1 MSCPTAAR
9 WFVDDREYYAKEADY
24 ALVGSSAKLIRREI
38 DEGNKRPFATNP
50 DGSIVPLSF
59 GIYFY
64 NYKENAEPYVC
75 YDFAVSGRMLWADV
89 DDSKPEHK
97 EEMKKALY
105 GLDLSEAELDDR
117 YKHVWE
123 KLITHLV
130 GNRKT
135 GSDSEEE
142 MTEAR
147 KEQIQAD
154 KARRAKQNF
163 HARLENAAL
172 DISFR
177 HLLFDLCKEPDT
189 RQLLIEL
196 LTHQTQSSA
205 KRPLMILVG
214 MIDDMRN
221 PKPGEKSGYVVGY
234 DVAKDRFICKPF
246 FSDKD
251 HHPLTSSWYGDLQA
265 KDPDDHDLYNLSP
278 QDLVEDFLKKSEA
291 LTHALDSG
299 TLKEVQPTESESE
312 SGLAPYL
319 DTSGDQSYPYVLLAR
334 TIAAEFVEPFW
345 YDLVQTDPAI
355 EEITD
360 DDELLREIRNFRKAK
375 EDMIQ
380 TLNRMRIP
388 LVAKTAKEGKVPC
401 LCK

>member
-1 MSCPTAAR
+1 
-9 WFVDDREYYAKEADY
+9 
-24 ALVGSSAKLIRREI
+24 
-38 DEGNKRPFATNP
+38 
-50 DGSIVPLSF
+50 
-59 GIYFY
+59 
-64 NYKENAEPYVC
+64 
-75 YDFAVSGRMLWADV
+75 MLWADV
-89 DDSKPEHK
+89 DDSKPDHK

-105 GLDLSEAELDDR
+105 GLDLSEAELDDQ
-117 YKHVWE
+117 YEDVWE

-130 GNRKT
+130 GKRNIE
-135 GSDSEEE
+135 SASEEE

-154 KARRAKQNF
+154 KERRAKQNLR
-163 HARLENAAL
+163 AKLENTAL
-172 DISFR
+172 DISFQY
-177 HLLFDLCKEPDT
+177 LLFDLWKEPDT
-189 RQLLIEL
+189 RQLLIEV

-221 PKPGEKSGYVVGY
+221 PNPGEKSGYVVGY
-234 DVAKDRFICKPF
+234 DVANDRFICKPF

-251 HHPLTSSWYGDLQA
+251 HHPLTSSWYGDLHA
-265 KDPDDHDLYNLSP
+265 EYPDDHVLFNLSP

-312 SGLAPYL
+312 SGPKPYL
-319 DTSGDQSYPYVLLAR
+319 DTSGDESYPYVLLTR

-355 EEITD
+355 EDITD
-360 DDELLREIRNFRKAK
+360 DDELLREIRHFRKAK
-375 EDMIQ
+375 EDMIHN
-380 TLNRMRIP
+380 LNRMRIP
-388 LVAKTAKEGKVPC
+388 LVAKTEREEKPC